1 MSPAAEVEARRIAAL
16 LGVPAAEL
24 SYLRSRSASALTRLR
39 LAIACAGMERH
50 QRSFERLARASTL
63 LPTALAA
70 RIAQEHL
77 GPVLIAALAPF
88 LPPAR
93 AALLGQRLEPAFL
106 AEVAVHL
113 VPNRAGP
120 LLAALPLTLLSTT
133 LQQLLA
139 RGEYAVMGTVVEQL
153 PTETVI
159 RLAAEIADPAELLL
173 IAAYV
178 GDKRCLRPVV
188 DSFDD
193 NAILQ
198 LLLCATEEAAMSA
211 LIELTAVL
219 EAPQQQRLRS
229 LLATL
234 PEPSRRAW
242 VEAASPATAP
252 A

>member
-1 MSPAAEVEARRIAAL
+1 MRPAAEVEARRIAAL

-24 SYLRSRSASALTRLR
+24 GYLRNRGASALTRLR
-39 LAIACAGMERH
+39 LAIAGAGMERH
-50 QRSFERLARASTL
+50 QRRFERLARASAL
-63 LPTALAA
+63 LPAALAA

-77 GPVLIAALAPF
+77 GSVLIAALAPF
-88 LPPAR
+88 LPPDR
-93 AALLGQRLEPAFL
+93 AALLGQRLEPSFL

-113 VPNRAGP
+113 VPDRAAP
-120 LLAALPLTLLSTT
+120 LLAALPLDLLSTT

-139 RGEYAVMGTVVEQL
+139 RGEYAVMGSVVEQL
-153 PTETVI
+153 PVATVT
-159 RLAAEIADPAELLL
+159 RLAAEIADPAQLLA

-198 LLLCATEEAAMSA
+198 LLRCATEGAAMSA

-219 EAPQQQRLRS
+219 EPPQQRRLRS

-242 VEAASPATAP
+242 GDATAP
-252 A
+252 SAALA

>member
-1 MSPAAEVEARRIAAL
+1 MSAAAEVEARRIAAL

-24 SYLRSRSASALTRLR
+24 GYLRSRGASALARLR
-39 LAIACAGMERH
+39 LAIASAGMERH
-50 QRSFERLARASTL
+50 RRSFERLARASAL

-93 AALLGQRLEPAFL
+93 AALLGQRLEPGFL
-106 AEVAVHL
+106 ADVAVHL
-113 VPNRAGP
+113 VPDRAAP
-120 LLAALPLTLLSTT
+120 LLAALPPELLSTT

-153 PTETVI
+153 PATTVT
-159 RLAAEIADPAELLL
+159 RLAAEIADPAELLA

-198 LLLCATEEAAMSA
+198 LLGCAAEGAAMSA

-219 EAPQQQRLRS
+219 EPLQQRRLRS

-242 VEAASPATAP
+242 GEAAPTA
-252 A
+252 ALA